1 MSVYHGKLIELLD
14 IETNEE
20 QSFLR
25 VKLSFEQD
33 TELILKVTNNT
44 AESLKE
50 ITTADQHYKHRL
62 SFHSSWDPIR
72 KCYVSFLTRTYR
84 DQSDKVYFA
93 CSEEYVKALHEIK
106 LIQRTEDIENIAC
119 LSFNQLEN
127 DELKQAPK
135 QDVPKLK
142 KPNHKMTWA
151 AVALVGIISTIL
163 FGYSS
168 SAFKN
173 LSDEKPTANAET
185 TNSELNTKQDIK
197 RKQPITSSTEVI
209 PSEQSKSSIPS
220 VELNDALTYS
230 IPEGSVAL
238 TFDDGPS
245 KFSKEIVDILDDFQ
259 VGGTFFFIGQNVKK
273 HPNYVKYVNS
283 KGYSVGTHST
293 NHVHVSGLSYEQ
305 QENELIE
312 TIQLIEDITNEE
324 VDLFRPPYGDMNQL
338 TIDLINEH
346 QGKMVLWNNDPK
358 DWKSNN
364 PKEIVNSVQ
373 GTKTSGSIIL
383 LHESEAVIE
392 ALPQII
398 EYLQSRGLQIVNLT

>member
-1 MSVYHGKLIELLD
+1 MSVYHGKLIELID
-14 IETNEE
+14 IETNAE

-33 TELILKVTNNT
+33 TELIWKVTNNT

-50 ITTADQHYKHRL
+50 ITTSDQHYKHRL
-62 SFHSSWDPIR
+62 SFYSSWDPIR

-106 LIQRTEDIENIAC
+106 LIQKTEDIENIAC
-119 LSFNQLEN
+119 LSFNQLESV
-127 DELKQAPK
+127 ELEQAPK
-135 QDVPKLK
+135 QDVSKPKK
-142 KPNHKMTWA
+142 YKHKMTWA

-168 SAFKN
+168 QALKN

-197 RKQPITSSTEVI
+197 RKHPITSSTEVT

-220 VELNDALTYS
+220 VELIDALTYS

-273 HPNYVKYVNS
+273 HPIYVKYVNS
-283 KGYSVGTHST
+283 EGFSIGTHST
-293 NHVHVSGLSYEQ
+293 NHVHVSSLSYEQ
-305 QENELIE
+305 QENELIQ

-358 DWKSNN
+358 DWKSND
-364 PKEIVNSVQ
+364 PKDIVSSVQ

-398 EYLQSRGLQIVNLT
+398 KYLQSKGLQIVNLT